1 MSAGSRRQCLFLSLG
16 TLIREC
22 DGRRGRGQSGG
33 GAVEVAMKRSMATGM
48 CEGCFFRKS
57 KGEMRMLDWVLGR
70 IGYLPVTPKKVDA
83 RVERNGL

>member
-1 MSAGSRRQCLFLSLG
+1 
-16 TLIREC
+16 
-22 DGRRGRGQSGG
+22 
-33 GAVEVAMKRSMATGM
+33 MKRSMATGT